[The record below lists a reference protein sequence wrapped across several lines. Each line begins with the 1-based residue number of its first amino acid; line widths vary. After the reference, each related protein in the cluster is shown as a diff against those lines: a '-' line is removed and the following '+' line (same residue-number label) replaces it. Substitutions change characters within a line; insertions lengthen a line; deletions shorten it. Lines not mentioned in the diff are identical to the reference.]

1 MLVSIRRR
9 TAFLAVPKT
18 GTQSLESVLAPR
30 CDLVFGGIPRARH
43 MNMRSYERFV
53 LPYLKSLDAE
63 ATEVFCVIREP
74 VDWLGSWY
82 RYRSRDGLKKAEK
95 VTKAMSFATFVE
107 AYLEKTPPAYAKIR
121 SMSSFVIGRS
131 GKPAVHHMFRY
142 DNLDAVTAFL
152 SERFK
157 GRLEMPRINVS
168 PAGETSL
175 PPDLRARLETERPED
190 FELYADLAR

>member
-1 MLVSIRRR
+1 MLISVDKRL
-9 TAFLAVPKT
+9 AFLAMPKT
-18 GTQSLESVLAPR
+18 GTTSIETALEPHCEIR
-30 CDLVFGGIPRARH
+30 FGRSPKTKHTTMRAF
-43 MNMRSYERFV
+43 ERFM

-63 ATEVFCVIREP
+63 DTEVFCVIREP

-142 DNLDAVTAFL
+142 NNLDAVTAFL
-152 SERFK
+152 SGRFK
-157 GRLEMPRINVS
+157 GRLEMPRVNVS